1 MWSMILAKVLPMT
14 GVVGAFAIFLGFAAW
29 FVGTVSILCGMEALS
44 ATLHAVRLQWVE
56 AQSKYAEFAGH
67 MFTPFKFATLLE
79 EDEGLAE
86 FRG

>member
-1 MWSMILAKVLPMT
+1 MTLGGTLTMT
-14 GVVGAFAIFLGFAAW
+14 GVVGVIAITIGFTGWLFLTCAILIAME
-29 FVGTVSILCGMEALS
+29 GTS
-44 ATLHAVRLQWVE
+44 AMLHSLRLQWVE

>member
-1 MWSMILAKVLPMT
+1 MHSL
-14 GVVGAFAIFLGFAAW
+14 
-29 FVGTVSILCGMEALS
+29 
-44 ATLHAVRLQWVE
+44 RLQWVE

-67 MFTPFKFATLLE
+67 MFAPFSFVALLE